1 MFGTV
6 LVANRGEIASRVIRT
21 LRRLGIRSVAVYSEV
36 DGAARHVREAD
47 AAEPIGE
54 SPAPASY
61 LNPAAIVDAALRS
74 GAEAVHPGYGFLSE
88 SPRFAAAVTAA
99 GPAWIGP
106 SPDVLE
112 LTGDKV
118 ACRMAFARTGFPVLP
133 GAGPFVD
140 VPSAVGA
147 ADEVGFPIMVKAVMG
162 GGGIGMGVARDP
174 GELAAAVETAST
186 RGARFFADPAVLLE
200 RYVEGARHV
209 EIQVLADAERCLH
222 LYERECSVQ
231 RRHQKVVEETP
242 SPALD
247 DDLRREMCDAAVASM
262 RSLGYTGAGTVECV
276 VSPAGEFF
284 LLEVNARL
292 QVEHPVTELTC
303 HGDLDLVEQQLRVA
317 AGEGISLDGT
327 PARDG
332 HAIEC
337 RVYAEDSRT
346 FLPSP
351 GTIAAMRLPEGVRAD
366 FGYDD
371 GDDVPMFYDPLIGK
385 LVVREDDRAAAIEAM
400 RHAVRGT
407 VIEGLKTNLPT
418 HARILDDERFTS
430 GMYDTSFLG
439 K

>member
-6 LVANRGEIASRVIRT
+6 LVANRAEIACRVIRT
-21 LRRLGIRSVAVYSEV
+21 LRRLGIRSVAVYSDV
-36 DGAARHVREAD
+36 DASSRHVREAD
-47 AAEPIGE
+47 SAERIGE

-61 LNPAAIVDAALRS
+61 LNPAAIVEAALRS

-88 SPRFAAAVTAA
+88 SPKFAEAVTGA
-99 GPAWIGP
+99 GLAWIGP
-106 SPDVLE
+106 TPDVLE
-112 LTGDKV
+112 LTGDKA
-118 ACRMAFARTGFPVLP
+118 ACREAFAATGFPVLP
-133 GAGPFVD
+133 GAGPFAD
-140 VPSAVGA
+140 APTAVTA

-174 GELAAAVETAST
+174 AELAAAVETAST

-247 DDLRREMCDAAVASM
+247 DRLRTEMCEAAVASM

-303 HGDLDLVEQQLRVA
+303 GGDLDLVEQQLRVA
-317 AGEGISLDGT
+317 AGDGMSLDGT

-337 RVYAEDSRT
+337 RVYAEDPRT

-351 GTIAAMRLPEGVRAD
+351 GTISAMRLPEGIRAD
-366 FGYDD
+366 FGYDEA
-371 GDDVPMFYDPLIGK
+371 DDVPMFYDPLIGK
-385 LVVREDDRAAAIEAM
+385 LVVREDDRSAAIEAM

-407 VIEGLKTNLPT
+407 VIEGLKTNLEA
-418 HARILDDERFTS
+418 HARILGNERFTS
-430 GMYDTSFLG
+430 GMYDTSMLG

>member
-1 MFGTV
+1 
-6 LVANRGEIASRVIRT
+6 
-21 LRRLGIRSVAVYSEV
+21 
-36 DGAARHVREAD
+36 
-47 AAEPIGE
+47 
-54 SPAPASY
+54 
-61 LNPAAIVDAALRS
+61 
-74 GAEAVHPGYGFLSE
+74 
-88 SPRFAAAVTAA
+88 
-99 GPAWIGP
+99 
-106 SPDVLE
+106 
-112 LTGDKV
+112 
-118 ACRMAFARTGFPVLP
+118 
-133 GAGPFVD
+133 
-140 VPSAVGA
+140 
-147 ADEVGFPIMVKAVMG
+147 MVKAVMG

-174 GELAAAVETAST
+174 AELAAAVETAST

-247 DDLRREMCDAAVASM
+247 DRLRTEMCEAAVASM

-303 HGDLDLVEQQLRVA
+303 GGDLDLVEQQLRVA
-317 AGEGISLDGT
+317 AGDGMSLDGT

-337 RVYAEDSRT
+337 RVYAEDPRT

-351 GTIAAMRLPEGVRAD
+351 GTISAMRLPEGIRAD
-366 FGYDD
+366 FGYDEA
-371 GDDVPMFYDPLIGK
+371 DDVPMFYDPLIGK
-385 LVVREDDRAAAIEAM
+385 LVVREDDRSAAIEAM

-407 VIEGLKTNLPT
+407 VIEGLKTNLEA
-418 HARILDDERFTS
+418 HARILGNERFTS
-430 GMYDTSFLG
+430 GMYDTSMLG